1 MNRLILIGNGFD
13 LAHGI
18 QTGYNDFIKWY
29 FKQCLV
35 KAETGVPSDDPLV
48 KIVQSGYPMPGQL
61 KNIDGYLA
69 YFYEIG
75 LDKSETAS
83 FKLKGYNNDYQNP
96 FTVVI
101 KTKLADLLLQKCS
114 YTTWVEIEN
123 DFYDCLTEIL
133 KSNKDKQKEL
143 DELNGALEFII
154 AKLSDYLSSLKP
166 EYLVDGYPEIL
177 QMPFRKTD
185 FVPEMDV
192 AERPEHT
199 MILNFN
205 YTDTVENY
213 FRRHTLV
220 RLPVVPPMEVNYI
233 HGKLDDPSNPL
244 IFGFG
249 DELDDNYRIMELER
263 TKGFLKY
270 IKSFWYFRTSNYHDL
285 LRFTQSA
292 PYQVFVLGHSCGLS
306 DRTMLNMLFEHEN
319 CKSIRIFYYQKGD
332 FNNYDDLTYEI
343 SRHFNNKV
351 RMRQVIVS
359 KDKSTPMPQV
369 KTIEDVAR
377 EARSQS

>member
-29 FKQCLV
+29 FQQCL
-35 KAETGVPSDDPLV
+35 AQAGAGTISEDPLLR
-48 KIVQSGYPMPGQL
+48 ISTSGNPIPNPL
-61 KNIDGYLA
+61 KDVDGYLQH
-69 YFYEIG
+69 FYEIG
-75 LDKSETAS
+75 LDRSEIAS
-83 FKLKGYNNDYQNP
+83 FKLKGYSHYFTNP
-96 FTVVI
+96 FSVLI
-101 KTKLADLLLQKCS
+101 KSKLARLLLQKCS

-133 KSNKDKQKEL
+133 KSSKNKRKDL
-143 DELNGALEFII
+143 DELNDSLAFII
-154 AKLSDYLSSLKP
+154 EKLSEYLASLKS

-185 FVPEMDV
+185 FVPEMEV

-220 RLPVVPPMEVNYI
+220 RLPVVPPIEVNYI

-249 DELDDNYRIMELER
+249 DELDDNYRAMELEK

-292 PYQVFVLGHSCGLS
+292 PYQVFVL
-306 DRTMLNMLFEHEN
+306 
-319 CKSIRIFYYQKGD
+319 
-332 FNNYDDLTYEI
+332 
-343 SRHFNNKV
+343 
-351 RMRQVIVS
+351 
-359 KDKSTPMPQV
+359 
-369 KTIEDVAR
+369 
-377 EARSQS
+377 